1 MDWAHL
7 FFSAPPVPTATA
19 TPKMTAASLISQY
32 ETDLFYWM
40 VRSILFVILVQHL
53 LTVSLP
59 YLVARFIAWVAS
71 HFPTPDTAVE
81 AAGEMLAESA
91 TTLANGAIDLAA
103 QAIDAADEALDKVR
117 ETRSKAQAKSVAA
130 EAGLGGLAASV
141 AAGGAVV

>member
-1 MDWAHL
+1 MDAARL
-7 FFSAPPVPTATA
+7 FFSTPPVPTP

-59 YLVARFIAWVAS
+59 YLVTRFVAWVVS
-71 HFPTPDTAVE
+71 HFPSPDTAVE
-81 AAGEMLAESA
+81 AAGDMLAESA

-117 ETRSKAQAKSVAA
+117 ETRSMAQAKLK
-130 EAGLGGLAASV
+130 EAGSGGLAASV
-141 AAGGAVV
+141 AAGGAVVA

>member
-1 MDWAHL
+1 
-7 FFSAPPVPTATA
+7 
-19 TPKMTAASLISQY
+19 
-32 ETDLFYWM
+32 M

-71 HFPTPDTAVE
+71 HFPTPDT
-81 AAGEMLAESA
+81 AGEMLAESA